1 MAKKS
6 GKKKHRRLNGEGT
19 IYQRPDGRWAA
30 QITIDYDPSTG
41 KPKRQTF
48 YGKTPE
54 EVNEK
59 LTKARYEQQIG
70 AYLEPT
76 KVTLGQWID
85 IWLNNYKSIK
95 VEKTTL
101 GNYYTMIET
110 YIKPQIGKIQ
120 LRQLQPSN
128 LQRYY
133 NYLQEKGR
141 AKGSGGLSPR
151 MVRYIH
157 SIIHAALDQAM
168 KEGLIIRNPAE
179 ATELPKMKKADVE
192 PLTIEEVNRFIETIK
207 TDRLFP
213 AFCLALKTGLRRG
226 EILGLR
232 WQDIDF
238 KGKKLHVR
246 QTLVEAREPGEEKKV
261 TLLFKPPKTEKSKR
275 TIPLTDDIIK
285 LLKAH
290 KAKQNEDKL
299 FFGKK
304 YHDNGLVFCS
314 EDGKPIWPRNFL
326 RRFTNLQ
333 KKAGIEHHR
342 LHDLRHTFATL
353 LLAEGEELRNVQE
366 LLGHERISTTA
377 DIYTKVLEESKRK
390 AVSKLD
396 SLIQI
401 NVAD

>member
-1 MAKKS
+1 MRGKRKKRS
-6 GKKKHRRLNGEGT
+6 NGEGT

-30 QITIDYDPSTG
+30 QITIGYDPSTG

-48 YGKTPE
+48 YGKTWA

-59 LTKARYEQQIG
+59 ITKARYEQQIG
-70 AYLEPT
+70 ALIEPT
-76 KVTLGQWID
+76 KITLGEWLD
-85 IWLNNYKSIK
+85 IWLNNYKKMKI
-95 VEKTTL
+95 EKTTL
-101 GNYYTMIET
+101 GSYDTLIRT
-110 YIKPQIGKIQ
+110 HIKPVIGGIQ

-128 LQRYY
+128 LQAFY
-133 NYLQEKGR
+133 NFLQEKGR
-141 AKGSGGLSPR
+141 KKDSGSLSPR
-151 MVRYIH
+151 TIHYIH
-157 SIIHAALDQAM
+157 TIISAALKQAV
-168 KEGLIIRNPAE
+168 KEGFIIRNPAE

-192 PLTIEEVNRFIETIK
+192 PLTIEEVNGFLETIK

-246 QTLVEAREPGEEKKV
+246 QTLVEAREPGEKKKV

-290 KAKQNEDKL
+290 KAKQNEEKL

-342 LHDLRHTFATL
+342 LHALRHTFATL

-377 DIYTKVLEESKRK
+377 DIYAKVLEESKRK

-396 SLIQI
+396 SIVQI
-401 NVAD
+401 NVD